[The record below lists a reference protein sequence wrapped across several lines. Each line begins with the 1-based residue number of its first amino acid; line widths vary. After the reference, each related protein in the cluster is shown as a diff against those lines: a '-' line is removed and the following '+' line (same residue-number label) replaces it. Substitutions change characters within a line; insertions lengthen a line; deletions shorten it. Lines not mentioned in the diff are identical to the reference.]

1 MVKRFGW
8 KRYAYLGFALL
19 MLLVSWESSR
29 ANAMLFTGAA
39 KDASASG
46 VIPAESIRLRILAN
60 SDSAADQWIKREV
73 RDAIIERMNGWV
85 TELDTLDKARAVV
98 RDHLPELEATVGE
111 TLQANGFDYAYTVE
125 LGTVPFPT
133 KMYGN
138 QVYPAGDYEAL
149 RVSIGAAAGQNWWCV
164 LFPPLCFV
172 DSEMVVK
179 KENKAHAAALDE
191 EEQQPE
197 SEGPSDKKAADKK
210 ADDKKLAGK
219 TNTDGAASVKEAQAA
234 KRDNGKGQDGAAA
247 AKPGKEKVQAGS
259 STAAAGQVEKQSG
272 VADTEAA
279 AAEKPEVRFFLW
291 DMITKFVSWFA

>member
-46 VIPAESIRLRILAN
+46 VIPADSIRLRILAN

-85 TELDTLDKARAVV
+85 SELDTLEKARAVV

-191 EEQQPE
+191 EEQPE
-197 SEGPSDKKAADKK
+197 SEGSSDKKAA
-210 ADDKKLAGK
+210 DKKLAGK
-219 TNTDGAASVKEAQAA
+219 TNTEGAAPVKEARAA
-234 KRDNGKGQDGAAA
+234 KPDSAKSQDGAAA

-259 STAAAGQVEKQSG
+259 VKAAGQVEKKSA
-272 VADTEAA
+272 VADAEAA
-279 AAEKPEVRFFLW
+279 TAEKPEVRFFLW
-291 DMITKFVSWFA
+291 DMITKLVSWFA